1 MLNRDRHLTEEEI
14 DVLLGIAPP
23 NVRPLPADKAQS
35 DEWDRHISECEACRK
50 RAILRASN
58 RSKLAMLRI
67 FPEEAPGESCP
78 ELEEWTKLAVG
89 VGTPGRIQ
97 EMLAHAAVCG
107 HCGPML
113 KTTIHDFSDSV
124 SPEEAALL
132 SRLESSKPAWQ
143 ARLASRLTGDTR
155 TATASVW
162 SPLRAKPALWS
173 WAAVSVVALLI
184 ATGWFW
190 FLRPQT
196 RIQGLIARAYTE
208 RRTLE
213 LRIPGAKYAPVRI
226 ERGAGVS
233 HLDSPPALLDAEK
246 EIAVNLAKH
255 PSDPFWLQS
264 RARAELLEGNYEG
277 AIPPLRQALSVNP
290 DSTSL
295 LIDLATAYSQ
305 RAESNGTTE
314 DFGQAINLL
323 GRALKI
329 SPNDPVATFNR
340 ALISRKALLFSQSV
354 EDWRRYLEIDPK
366 SEWANEARSRLEE
379 TIREQQKRKTGRAN
393 PLLTPEQFAELSFD
407 DPASI
412 DMADQKIE
420 AYGTA
425 ALLEWVPAAFSPN
438 APRPSDVQTTRRAFA
453 ALGRLSLDR
462 HSDRWWSD
470 LMDASS
476 SPYFSQALA
485 HLSNAIEAN
494 ESGNTAV
501 AHANATQAI
510 NLFRIIGTNEAGILR
525 ASTEDLYA
533 FNIDQNATNCIQGDK
548 RLKNFARVKNYRW
561 LNSEFH
567 IQEGNCFWL
576 NGDLG
581 LALTAYSTA
590 EQEATAANYKTIL
603 LGAQDHWS
611 MAAGAS
617 GDSAGAWRKAAQG
630 LQQFWD
636 GDFAD
641 VRGYN
646 FYYSLYELARMRNMP
661 FLELSIWKDAIP
673 LTESSHDLAQIAV
686 AHTLYAN
693 SALATDDSSLAVQ
706 EFERASQLFA
716 EAPQIPSTRMAYLEA
731 QTRLAGVEARMGQS
745 KSSLARL
752 RPMEFEVGNL
762 DDNYLK
768 ILFYDCFGKALLDN
782 GEISDGERALRS
794 AVRLAEL
801 QLQSIDSFEARAQW
815 KINTSETYKD
825 LASLLVHNG
834 DEEGSFELWE
844 SFKAAPIRQLQTQ
857 ALPISVRLEEG
868 RNSPQISSYLHDLTA
883 ATTISYALLP
893 TELLTWTAD
902 NRGVTSH
909 QVKVSSTT
917 LVSDVDRFRDL
928 CANPNSDPQLLRSE
942 ARRLYDVLVAPV
954 ENQFGTGRTLIFE
967 LDDSLSQL
975 PLEALIDAQDH
986 FLGDRV
992 PILSSRGIVYGEHSR
1007 AGIRITR
1014 NTAALVVAVS
1024 ASSQDSTRSLAPLP
1038 DVGSEAEAV
1047 AGQFQS
1053 PNLLIGRTATLH
1065 EVLSRIPAAVVFH
1078 FAGHSS
1084 DSSAMPGLLL
1094 SDSKLTARNLHS
1106 ASLSG
1111 MRLAVLSACDSSDLG
1126 RESSSNSLGLS
1137 DYLLTMG
1144 VPRVVGSRWNV
1155 DSATTREFMQ
1165 IFYGGLLRGATVEQ
1179 SLREAQAQMRSGQKH
1194 AHPFF
1199 WAAFTT
1205 FGSGS
1210 LAP

>member
-1 MLNRDRHLTEEEI
+1 VLNRDRHLTEEEI

-23 NVRPLPADKAQS
+23 NVGPLPTDKTQS
-35 DEWDRHISECEACRK
+35 DEWDRHVSECEACRK
-50 RAILRASN
+50 RAILQASN
-58 RSKLAMLRI
+58 RSKLAMLKI
-67 FPEEAPGESCP
+67 FPEDAPGKSCP

-89 VGTPGRIQ
+89 VGTPDRIQ

-113 KTTIHDFSDSV
+113 KTTIHDFSDSI
-124 SPEEAALL
+124 SPAEAALL

-143 ARLASRLTGDTR
+143 ARLASRLTGDLQ
-155 TATASVW
+155 TATVRVG
-162 SPLRAKPALWS
+162 SPFRAKPALWR
-173 WAAVSVVALLI
+173 WAAVSAVALLI

-196 RIQGLIARAYTE
+196 RIQGLLARAYTE

-213 LRIPGAKYAPVRI
+213 PRMPGAKYAPVRI

-277 AIPPLRQALSVNP
+277 AIPPLRQALSFNQ
-290 DSTSL
+290 DSSSL

-314 DFGQAINLL
+314 DFGEAINLL
-323 GRALKI
+323 GRALKT

-340 ALISRKALLFSQSV
+340 ALISRKALLFSQSI

-366 SEWANEARSRLEE
+366 GEWANEARSRLEE
-379 TIREQQKRKTGRAN
+379 TIREQQKRKTGRAH
-393 PLLTPEQFAELSFD
+393 PLLTPEQFADLSFD

-412 DMADQKIE
+412 DTADQKIE

-425 ALLEWVPAAFSPN
+425 ALLEWVQAAFSPN

-453 ALGRLSLDR
+453 ALGRLFLDR
-462 HSDRWWSD
+462 HADPWWSD
-470 LMDASS
+470 LMVASS
-476 SPYFSQALA
+476 SPYFPQALA
-485 HLSNAIEAN
+485 HLSTAIEAN

-510 NLFRIIGTNEAGILR
+510 NLFRIMGTNEAGILR

-533 FNIDQNATNCIQGDK
+533 SNIDQNATNCIQADN
-548 RLKNFARVKNYRW
+548 RLRNFARLKRYPW

-576 NGDLG
+576 KGDLG
-581 LALTAYSTA
+581 LALAAYSTA
-590 EQEATAANYKTIL
+590 EKEAAAANYGTIL

-617 GDSAGAWRKAAQG
+617 GDSAGAWRKSAQG

-646 FYYSLYELARMRNMP
+646 FYYSLYELARMRKMP

-673 LTESSHDLAQIAV
+673 LTESSHDLAQVAV

-693 SALATDDSSLAVQ
+693 SALATDNSLLAVQ
-706 EFERASQLFA
+706 ELEKASQLFA

-731 QTRLAGVEARMGQS
+731 QTRLAGVEARMGKAQN
-745 KSSLARL
+745 SLARL
-752 RPMEFEVGNL
+752 KPMEFEVGNL

-768 ILFYDCFGKALLDN
+768 VLFYDCFGRALLDN
-782 GEISDGERALRS
+782 GEFADGERALRS
-794 AVRLAEL
+794 AVGLAEF

-825 LASLLVHNG
+825 LASLLAHNG

-844 SFKAAPIRQLQTQ
+844 SFRAAPVRQLRTQTS
-857 ALPISVRLEEG
+857 PVPVRAEEA
-868 RNSPQISSYLHDLTA
+868 NSPQISSYLHDLTA

-902 NRGVTSH
+902 NRGVTLR
-909 QVKVSSTT
+909 QARVSSTT
-917 LVSDVDRFRDL
+917 LVSDVDRFRNL
-928 CANPNSDPQLLRSE
+928 CANPDSDPQLLRSQ
-942 ARRLYDVLVAPV
+942 ARHLYDVLVAPV
-954 ENQFGTGRTLIFE
+954 EKQFETGRTLIFE
-967 LDDSLSQL
+967 LDDPLSQL
-975 PLEALIDAQDH
+975 PLEALIDAQNH
-986 FLGDRV
+986 FLSDRA
-992 PILSSRGIVYGEHSR
+992 PILSSPGIVYGESSKG
-1007 AGIRITR
+1007 GIHITR

-1024 ASSQDSTRSLAPLP
+1024 TSSEGSTRSLSPLP
-1038 DVGSEAEAV
+1038 DVGPEAEAV
-1047 AGQFQS
+1047 AGEFHS
-1053 PNLLIGRTATLH
+1053 PNLLTGRVATLN
-1065 EVLSRIPAAVVFH
+1065 EVLSRIPGAVVFH

-1094 SDSKLTARNLHS
+1094 SDSKLTTRNLDGIN
-1106 ASLSG
+1106 LSG
-1111 MRLAVLSACDSSDLG
+1111 MRLAVLSACDTSDVD
-1126 RESSSNSLGLS
+1126 RESFNNSRGLT
-1137 DYLLTMG
+1137 DYFLSVG
-1144 VPRVVGSRWNV
+1144 VPRVVASRWNV
-1155 DSATTREFMQ
+1155 DSATTQEFMQ

-1179 SLREAQAQMRSGQKH
+1179 SLRAAQAQMRRVQNH
-1194 AHPFF
+1194 THPFF